1 MKLAEIRGEINAKA
15 AVVGAFDGVHLGHV
29 ALLRAHLNNA
39 QRRSLRSIAITFEP
53 PPSLFFNPHFHF
65 LLTTREEKEE
75 LLKAQGIEEV
85 FFLDFSSVVNTEPE
99 DFIKQELISRDIKL
113 VTVGEGFRFGRK
125 RRGDIN
131 LLKQAEN
138 LEVTALPKECMEDE
152 PISATRIRE
161 LLLLGHVHR
170 ANMLLGYE
178 YRLSGEIT
186 KGLGRAGVVLETP
199 TFNLTPRNI
208 HKLVPPDGVYTVRY
222 GRQRYPGVSYIGASP
237 TFGDSTHKIEV
248 HILDGLPPETEP
260 IIHFV
265 ARQRPDIKFSSI
277 EALKVQVA
285 KDVEE
290 ARRLLS
296 HS

>member
-1 MKLAEIRGEINAKA
+1 MAERGQAKA
-15 AVVGAFDGVHLGHV
+15 AVIGVFDGVHLGHV
-29 ALLRAHLNNA
+29 ALLRAHLEFA
-39 QRRSLRSIAITFEP
+39 QKRSLRPFAITFDP
-53 PPSLFFNPHFHF
+53 APSIFFNPHFHF
-65 LLTTREEKEE
+65 LLSTREEKEE
-75 LLKAQGIEEV
+75 LLRTQAIEDV
-85 FFLDFSSVVNTEPE
+85 VFLDFSQMVNTDPE
-99 DFIKQELISRDIKL
+99 DFINQELIARNVKL

-131 LLKQAEN
+131 LLKSVEG
-138 LEVTALPKECMEDE
+138 LEVVALPKECMEDE

-170 ANMLLGYE
+170 ANTLLGYE
-178 YRLSGEIT
+178 YRLFGKIIQ
-186 KGLGRAGVVLETP
+186 GLGRAGAVLETP
-199 TFNLTPRNI
+199 TLNLTSTDE

-222 GRQRYPGVSYIGASP
+222 GKKLYQGVSYIGSSP
-237 TFGDSTHKIEV
+237 TFGDSGHKIEV
-248 HILDGLPPETEP
+248 HVLDGPPPKDTEP

-277 EALKVQVA
+277 EALKKQVA